1 MEIIKIG
8 SIVSISHLQDDDA
21 LIGGDGFIKNAVI
34 LKGMSP
40 QNKLD
45 TKDFNISYF
54 SQMNMPNCLFVICPR
69 TSNGKK
75 VEVAKLF
82 PQRKKKPFGSISD
95 DVTDQKSEVTPVKSQ
110 IKSAT
115 HSVQSLLSEKQ
126 VRDNQMNLFNEF
138 KFNVDGFEKEKGN
151 YVKYEEPIQ
160 LLHLASSKWLCSLSD
175 EAKFENQN
183 FKLALSDYTSDETLF
198 KIVATYKYQKE
209 GDQIVYSQEI
219 VRIMRMI
226 PFLGKPTF
234 LHCSGEIP
242 QKAIKEYKDSSE
254 VKIQKREINASLE
267 ESTSWKINLFSEEL
281 PIDGDLVWIHHSETC
296 SQLAVDYE
304 RDLNK
309 AKLSVFQTD
318 LSELSF
324 DNYSGNAYSLWIIE
338 DEDYKKGG
346 PYLYSNNYRLKHFHT
361 GLYLAC
367 VRVIPKEQEDI
378 KIDPYGKKKVIIP
391 KSKKVPAT
399 FALQVRPNK
408 DALFKFEPLKSVEKN
423 EIQSDFIQ
431 IKSVTQGKYLD
442 VISKYHQDGS
452 TFKPII
458 LNQKNEHAVF
468 KIFRAN
474 KQETQEVLFLD
485 SCTKQ
490 LRKYQF
496 YINLPF
502 KFEQNQVFQQL
513 SDDVDLLKI
522 KTKKLATTQRC
533 IQNLDDF
540 LRQKIYNSSPSQKYG
555 FISSKRQKL
564 LKDQHF
570 FDVLLQIL
578 TATVTKQELE
588 TWANKKG
595 ALKAMEQPSMT
606 EKNQRKQ
613 LQSISEKEKL
623 ELSNSKIEVCNLIF
637 MLLQTSVIN
646 NTSNQLYLFERLPDY
661 QHYCKYLPQTIN
673 FLIEMVKCNEK
684 ILINLCNNLKI
695 EFDYIK
701 KQEIEDDLKNKV
713 KVLINFYEKDVG
725 IQQEVSIPV
734 KVHDRI
740 ITRPI
745 NIIQYFFNLMIDDTA
760 KNNEHYLRFLRH
772 LCRYKNN
779 AISINQEN
787 LFKLYKKYSKQT
799 KLLHIETNNGC
810 IIDKEISFQYE
821 LLQFF
826 SEVSYGR
833 NYLWQAELSPLFEKE
848 ILINQIWNPSQV
860 EGNQIDDK
868 LRSFWCRLSRTLYV
882 DQQPFQYLIVPNY
895 CRLYSPYQDQLKNR
909 NDEEIEKQFKLKKMF
924 KYIKTKRSEV
934 YEAIANRASSDLL
947 NDELVYNAADQILTM
962 LQLDIMPS
970 KYYNKIIKYMS
981 EMFIYDRKNLD
992 YLNAAVKSYQQT
1004 VNERKGKKSIVIN
1017 QFGNVFN
1024 GMKDLIQLNQE
1035 DKEEVGEEEEE
1046 EEINLYDQP
1055 KLFLNPIMKGFMSM
1069 SNQLEGMITLPK
1081 SQQEIEFKLKVC
1093 SILDH
1098 FLDRRQNFLISNIL
1112 LFFLKYQYTND
1123 DLSDEDDD
1131 QTIKAAPKIFN
1142 NNYKTLI
1149 PTIARTGIDEIDEP
1163 EDTTQD
1169 FLQMAVKKPQTFTNY
1184 FQQYSIKSE
1193 EEFQELD
1200 YYLSQAQKFNNNE
1213 RLSEDQLKEKQVASL
1228 LPYLISTYFLV
1239 KDQVLEERC
1248 LNVIMRVFNQREE
1261 LRENMKKLQILFDDD
1276 NIKIYEFVEHRQR
1289 DLRVMVEKTE
1299 IWLTQF
1305 KAGYDVEELDKCTQN
1320 IRQLTLCMRQGVQVN
1335 DQELV
1340 VEVVNKEIYDSE
1352 KQSVMTYL
1360 NIHEIIVNLIQNG
1373 MAHFIQV
1380 LNDEFI
1386 NIERKEQL
1394 LQLFS
1399 IAFKFLICYCTNN
1412 KGNQLILYQ
1421 YLEIYLQ
1428 YIQYDIGQCKL
1439 LIEIFKDNP
1448 RLLNTGVKSLVSRL
1462 TEIIEREGRQV
1473 KFIEIFINLISI
1485 GGQYLLENQILI
1497 LNTFLPMRELKETE
1511 QRLLYAEGSQQKD
1524 LRFYFE
1530 DQFLDSE
1537 ENLLHQLEAI
1547 DWKDCYRDEPFLYHS
1562 KILDLLL
1569 QTSLIDNTV
1578 REYNPSLMPTDSF
1591 NISVFKLKKLI
1602 KPSYLLEILRLD
1614 DDMVSIKQRLT
1625 RMPTQFIKAQ
1635 ANQQQEELF
1644 NKRKGYTSLKPI
1656 VCEFL
1661 RLVHI
1666 VSEKNNAQE
1675 GLLSQS
1681 SRQFIHFVEF
1691 ESKKLEVV
1699 AAGTDYQNCYIDY
1712 IIGQVIPLIL
1722 CYHQRVLSVQQ
1733 EDVKTALI
1741 EFSSQFAQA
1750 LCSTFYSR
1758 LTKYEELE
1766 IISKLR
1772 EYYQNEYYEPAF
1784 RQEGEQSI
1792 LHLYHVQFQLE
1803 DGDDLSKPIQE
1814 QMVQSIPKKSQ
1825 TKSKNL
1831 LSQFASLNLS
1841 LVNNKTS
1848 KHKRGELTPIKLQEQ
1863 WKKFVEEMF
1872 RSQKLEEEIDIEK
1885 QALADAIIGIEK
1897 LIKETCEIKPS
1908 LESILKKFITF
1919 LQTAVLQQDNK
1930 GTIVILLKIMS
1941 KIIEKQDSDEKKE
1954 YYQKL
1959 FDNLG
1964 ATRMV
1969 LNVITDYSKLLSNE
1983 MLFYLISFINV
1994 LLRNGNTQ
2002 VQNTIYTFC
2011 QTQQKSEVMFSTFA
2025 KYLEIAAT
2033 SGRDMNEDQEE
2044 AEIQK
2049 KIVNCILKFFQNCTE
2064 GHYQNMQNYIRYQHN
2079 SRASKDLINLVADLF
2094 KNYDRTKQNFSN
2106 LMCCLDTLNELVQ
2119 GPCSENQIAVA
2130 DSKFFDVVQEMFPL
2144 RKNVAV
2150 QQKAIKVAATKKMS
2164 VLPSSSASNLLSR
2177 GMKAQLQNKILI
2189 LVLSLLENREIRG
2202 KNSIIKRIMRVL
2214 PMNVLERHLS
2224 KIYKKWFN
2232 KYTGDYNMQAFE
2244 LLKIDPMDLDEESQE
2259 FKDCEIIIQNGFYIM
2274 FLICYYMESDEEID
2288 SVFMG
2293 YNKQYLKSQ
2302 IQQNSLFD
2310 PNSTLGQLFALGME
2324 VYEMSLLKTQQM
2336 FNELNKA
2343 RKDDPEF
2350 ILEQQKRKQE
2360 EKKKRLKKAFMF
2372 FRARTAHI
2380 EVVRD
2385 DQIELVFFPLLPFSK
2400 LNKDEKQSFQQTVD
2414 RSSAKSKVQD
2424 LMEKSP
2430 ELIQIMR
2437 HEEEMNRFYKQYKL
2451 IGFFANY
2458 IQLWKDLAFY
2468 LTLIINTMII
2478 ASFSHQSDPD
2488 RPKEDVSNEA
2498 LNEYIF
2504 FRKDEW
2510 TQAQTKELISALGYA
2525 MMVCSLFVVLFVLAR
2540 IAPLII
2546 KKALQRKPLIE
2557 GQGMIKLLLNWL
2569 AKFFFVLFY
2578 CLQDFQ
2584 LVYYLG
2590 YGALS
2595 VIGTLVHPFF
2605 FCFHLTVIL
2614 IRYPTLSNVVRAVTM
2629 PWQQLVLTLLLII
2642 IITYIFTLIAFY
2654 ALQEPF
2660 GLDCKEVSIC
2670 FLQIFD
2676 KNFKTPGGIGGD
2688 ITNNNPSPT
2697 YEIFRYLYDQIN
2709 NLLLVIIMVSIASG
2723 IIIDTFG
2730 QLREDEN
2737 KMNSDIKD
2745 KCFICG
2751 QENIIFERSSDGSS
2765 GGFKNHIRQNHYMWN
2780 YLYYIAYLQWKD
2792 SQDYSGIESYVD
2804 KKIKD
2809 TDLSWIPF
2817 GRARELD
2824 KGEDEQE
2831 KQIKQM
2837 EQSSSNIASL
2847 LTHTNDIIQALKEKK
2862 EKRKQHF
2869 TQQNQT
2875 TQQKEQIVSQSSI
2888 ALL

>member
-40 QNKLD
+40 LNKLD

-54 SQMNMPNCLFVICPR
+54 SQMNMPNCLFVVCPR

-82 PQRKKKPFGSISD
+82 PSKKKKLFGSIND
-95 DVTDQKSEVTPVKSQ
+95 DVTDQKSEVTPVRSQ
-110 IKSAT
+110 IKSVT
-115 HSVQSLLSEKQ
+115 HSVQPLLSEKQ

-138 KFNVDGFEKEKGN
+138 KFNVDGFDKEKGN

-160 LLHLASSKWLCSLSD
+160 LLHLASSKWLCSLLD

-226 PFLGKPTF
+226 PFLGKPTY

-242 QKAIKEYKDSSE
+242 QKAIKEYRENSE

-304 RDLNK
+304 RDLNR
-309 AKLSVFQTD
+309 AKISVFQTD

-378 KIDPYGKKKVIIP
+378 KVDPYGKKKVVIP

-399 FALQVRPNK
+399 FALQVQPNK
-408 DALFKFEPLKSVEKN
+408 DALFRFEPLKSVNKN

-431 IKSVTQGKYLD
+431 IRSVAQGKYLD
-442 VISKYHQDGS
+442 VINKFHQDEN
-452 TFKPII
+452 TLRPII

-502 KFEQNQVFQQL
+502 KYEQNQMYQSL

-522 KTKKLATTQRC
+522 KTKKLATAQRC

-555 FISSKRQKL
+555 FISPKRQKL

-578 TATVTKQELE
+578 TSTVTKQELDI
-588 TWANKKG
+588 WSNKKG
-595 ALKAMEQPSMT
+595 TLKALEQPSIT

-613 LQSISEKEKL
+613 IQSISEKDKL
-623 ELSNSKIEVCNLIF
+623 ELSNSKVEVCNMIF
-637 MLLQTSVIN
+637 VLLQTSVIN
-646 NTSNQLYLFERLPDY
+646 NTNNQLYLFERLPDY

-673 FLIEMVKCNEK
+673 FLIEMVKSNEK

-713 KVLINFYEKDVG
+713 KVLINFYEKDAG
-725 IQQEVSIPV
+725 LQQDVSIPV
-734 KVHDRI
+734 KIHDRI

-745 NIIQYFFNLMIDDTA
+745 NIIQYFFNLIIDDTA

-772 LCRYKNN
+772 ICRYKNI

-787 LFKLYKKYSKQT
+787 LFKLYKKYNKQT
-799 KLLHIETNNGC
+799 KLLQIETNNGC

-833 NYLWQAELSPLFEKE
+833 NYLWQAELSPLFEKD
-848 ILINQIWNPSQV
+848 ILINQIWNPN
-860 EGNQIDDK
+860 ENDGNQIDDK
-868 LRSFWCRLSRTLYV
+868 LRSYWCRLSRTLYI
-882 DQQPFQYLIVPNY
+882 DQQPFQFLIVPNF
-895 CRLYSPYQDQLKNR
+895 CRLYLPYQDQLKNR

-924 KYIKTKRSEV
+924 KYIKSKRSDV
-934 YEAIANRASSDLL
+934 YNAIASHASSDLL
-947 NDELVYNAADQILTM
+947 NDELIYNAADQILIM

-970 KYYNKIIKYMS
+970 KYYKKIIKYMS

-992 YLNAAVKSYQQT
+992 YLNAAIKSYQQT
-1004 VNERKGKKSIVIN
+1004 VNERKNKKSIVIN

-1024 GMKDLIQLNQE
+1024 IIQPKEE
-1035 DKEEVGEEEEE
+1035 DKEQIAEEEED

-1055 KLFLNPIMKGFMSM
+1055 KLFLNPIMKGFMAM
-1069 SNQLEGMITLPK
+1069 SNQLEGMISLPK

-1112 LFFLKYQYTND
+1112 IFFFKYQYTND
-1123 DLSDEDDD
+1123 DLSDEEDD

-1142 NNYKTLI
+1142 NNYTTLI
-1149 PTIARTGIDEIDEP
+1149 PTIARTGIDEIDDP

-1169 FLQMAVKKPQTFTNY
+1169 FISMSIKKPPPTFINY
-1184 FQQYSIKSE
+1184 FHLYKIRSE
-1193 EEFQELD
+1193 DEFQELD
-1200 YYLSQAQKFNNNE
+1200 YYLSQAQKFDNNE
-1213 RLSEDQLKEKQVASL
+1213 RLNEDQLKEKQVASL
-1228 LPYLISTYFLV
+1228 LPYLMSTYFLV

-1276 NIKIYEFVEHRQR
+1276 NIKIYEFVENLQK
-1289 DLRVMVEKTE
+1289 DLRIMAEKTE

-1305 KAGYDVEELDKCTQN
+1305 KAGYDVEELDKCSQ
-1320 IRQLTLCMRQGVQVN
+1320 IISQLTLCMRQGVQVN
-1335 DQELV
+1335 DRNHDHELI
-1340 VEVVNKEIYDSE
+1340 VEVVNKEINDSE
-1352 KQSVMTYL
+1352 KQSIMTFL
-1360 NIHEIIVNLIQNG
+1360 KIHEIIVNLIQNG
-1373 MAHFIQV
+1373 MPHFIYV

-1386 NIERKEQL
+1386 KIQRKEQL
-1394 LQLFS
+1394 LQLFQNS
-1399 IAFKFLICYCTNN
+1399 FKFLICYCTNN

-1428 YIQYDIGQCKL
+1428 YIQYDVGQCKL
-1439 LIEIFKDNP
+1439 LIEIFRDNP

-1462 TEIIEREGRQV
+1462 IDIIEREGRQV
-1473 KFIEIFINLISI
+1473 KFIDILINLISI
-1485 GGQYLLENQILI
+1485 GGQYLLDNQILI
-1497 LNTFLPMRELKETE
+1497 LNTFLPMRALKETE

-1524 LRFYFE
+1524 LRFYFDDQYLDPE
-1530 DQFLDSE
+1530 D
-1537 ENLLHQLEAI
+1537 NLIKQLEAI
-1547 DWKDCYRDEPFLYHS
+1547 DWKDCYRDEPFLYHF

-1578 REYNPSLMPTDSF
+1578 RDYNPSLMPTDSF
-1591 NISVFKLKKLI
+1591 NISVFKLKKMI
-1602 KPSYLLEILRLD
+1602 KPSYLLEILRQD
-1614 DDMVSIKQRLT
+1614 DDMVVFMKQKFG
-1625 RMPTQFIKAQ
+1625 RMQTQFIKSQ
-1635 ANQQQEELF
+1635 ASEYQDEQF
-1644 NKRKGYTSLKPI
+1644 NKKKGYTALKPI

-1675 GLLSQS
+1675 GLLSQL

-1691 ESKKLEVV
+1691 ETKKLEVIV
-1699 AAGTDYQNCYIDY
+1699 SGSDYQNCYIDY
-1712 IIGQVIPLIL
+1712 IIRQVIPLIL

-1733 EDVKTALI
+1733 EDVKNSII
-1741 EFSSQFAQA
+1741 EFSNQFAKA
-1750 LCSTFYSR
+1750 LCSSFYQK
-1758 LTKYEELE
+1758 LTMYEQLE

-1772 EYYQNEYYEPAF
+1772 EYYQNEFYEPAF
-1784 RQEGEQSI
+1784 RQEGDQSI
-1792 LHLYHVQFQLE
+1792 LHLYHVQYQLQ
-1803 DGDDLSKPIQE
+1803 DGVDLQQPIEE
-1814 QMVQSIPKKSQ
+1814 QHIQSIQKKSQ

-1831 LSQFASLNLS
+1831 FTSLNLS
-1841 LVNNKTS
+1841 LGNKTS
-1848 KHKRGELTPIKLQEQ
+1848 KHKRGDLTPIKLQEQ
-1863 WKKFVEEMF
+1863 WKRFAEEMF
-1872 RSQKLEEEIDIEK
+1872 RSPKLDEQIDIEK
-1885 QALADAIIGIEK
+1885 QALADALIGIDK
-1897 LIKETCEIKPS
+1897 LIKEPCEIKPS

-2011 QTQQKSEVMFSTFA
+2011 QTQQKSEVMFQTFA

-2044 AEIQK
+2044 VEIQK

-2064 GHYQNMQNYIRYQHN
+2064 GHYQNMQNYIRYQYN

-2144 RKNVAV
+2144 RKNAAI
-2150 QQKAIKVAATKKMS
+2150 QQKTIKVAATKRIS
-2164 VLPSSSASNLLSR
+2164 VLPSQTTSNLLTR
-2177 GMKAQLQNKILI
+2177 GMKAQLQNKILV

-2244 LLKIDPMDLDEESQE
+2244 LLKIDAMELNEDGQE
-2259 FKDCEIIIQNGFYIM
+2259 NKDCEIIIQNGFYIM

-2288 SVFMG
+2288 SVFIG

-2302 IQQNSLFD
+2302 NQQNSLFD

-2324 VYEMSLLKTQQM
+2324 LYEMSLLKTQQM

-2350 ILEQQKRKQE
+2350 IMEQIKRKQE

-2437 HEEEMNRFYKQYKL
+2437 HEEEMNRFYKQYKI

-2468 LTLIINTMII
+2468 LTLIINIMII
-2478 ASFSHQSDPD
+2478 GSFSHQSDPE
-2488 RPKEDVSNEA
+2488 RPKDDVSNEA
-2498 LNEYIF
+2498 LNEYVF

-2510 TQAQTKELISALGYA
+2510 TQTSTKELISALGYA
-2525 MMVCSLFVVLFVLAR
+2525 MMICSLFVVLFVLAR

-2546 KKALQRKPLIE
+2546 KKALQRKPLLE
-2557 GQGMIKLLLNWL
+2557 GQGMIRLLINWL

-2688 ITNNNPSPT
+2688 ITSNNPSPT
-2697 YEIFRYLYDQIN
+2697 YEIFRYIYDQIN

-2792 SQDYSGIESYVD
+2792 PQDYSGIESYVD

-2831 KQIKQM
+2831 KQAKQM
-2837 EQSSSNIASL
+2837 EQSSSNIVSL
-2847 LTHTNDIIQALKEKK
+2847 LTHSNDIIQALKEKK

-2869 TQQNQT
+2869 TQQ
-2875 TQQKEQIVSQSSI
+2875 TQPTQFKEQIVSQQSM